1 MSELKNE
8 DLEIV
13 TGGDNGDTDKEWAF
27 YQSDVKPMYSVGDVV
42 EVYDSKFWHTTTER
56 GEIVA
61 MRITQIQKRSGG
73 MGWAPEYDVK
83 IYKTNEIETGVR
95 ADDIES

>member
-1 MSELKNE
+1 MSDINNEELEK
-8 DLEIV
+8 V
-13 TGGDNGDTDKEWAF
+13 TGGNNGDTDKEWAF
-27 YQSDVKPMYSVGDVV
+27 YQSDVKPRYSVGDVV

-61 MRITQIQKRSGG
+61 RRLIQIQKRSGG

-83 IYKTNEIETGVR
+83 IYKDNSIRTGVL